1 MGRPVFALRV
11 RAEPG
16 VDVIR
21 SLRAWLK
28 VGLKT
33 FGLRCVSIEQLKQ
46 KDNTMDMKKYAT
58 SIILPEDLHDGPRR
72 EMIVNIYISD
82 KHDVPVLVFES
93 GNELFAWANIARVL
107 ARAYGYNSDDWRGQT
122 VELSLGSYTDR
133 KTGEEK
139 DTIVLEAISSRDG
152 SDNGGPQRAD
162 PAKLAKDL
170 SDEIPFVI
178 AIMLA
183 PALCFL
189 LSGGL
194 SL

>member
-11 RAEPG
+11 RADPG

-133 KTGEEK
+133 KTGEIKE
-139 DTIVLEAISSRDG
+139 TILIKAISRDG
-152 SDNGGPQRAD
+152 NGEVPRAD